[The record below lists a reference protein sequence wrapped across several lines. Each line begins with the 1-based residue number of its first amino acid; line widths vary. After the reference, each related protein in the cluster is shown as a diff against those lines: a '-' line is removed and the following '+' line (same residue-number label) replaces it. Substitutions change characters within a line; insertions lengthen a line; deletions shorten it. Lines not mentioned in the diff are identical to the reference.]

1 MAWHPSTTDGA
12 RFPRVPTVH
21 RHRPR
26 RRLALAL
33 VLAGSLVA
41 AGCSDDDSGD
51 EAATEGA
58 VEEGEQRS
66 ERGPRFCDAY
76 LEYLAEPSPE
86 HLDTVVEAADD
97 PEVDELAAIIGED
110 DRTGRVLAAD
120 SDLQVIAR
128 DRCQAEWIGA
138 AQGGG
143 DTAGA
148 AQAFLDALVA
158 GDPIGARNVASANA
172 IALFEPW
179 PPIEADAE
187 AGTPTL
193 LEIGDRTFS
202 MALDPATIAEC
213 QVEFG
218 VVIACTVVQ

>member
-1 MAWHPSTTDGA
+1 ML
-12 RFPRVPTVH
+12 RL
-21 RHRPR
+21 
-26 RRLALAL
+26 RRLALVL

-41 AGCSDDDSGD
+41 AGCSSDDDDDAAPS
-51 EAATEGA
+51 EPATE
-58 VEEGEQRS
+58 EDEPRS

-86 HLDTVVEAADD
+86 HLATVVEAASD

-120 SDLQVIAR
+120 SDLQTVAR
-128 DRCQAEWIGA
+128 DRCQAEWVGA

-172 IALFEPW
+172 IAVFEPW
-179 PPIEADAE
+179 EPIAADPE

-193 LEIGDRTFS
+193 LEIDDRSFS
-202 MALDPATIAEC
+202 MALDAATIAEC
-213 QVEFG
+213 AVEYG
-218 VVIACTVVQ
+218 VVLACTVAR